1 MPFGAWLEYWYKYH
15 CEPLIRP
22 STRTHYEVTIR
33 KHIIPSLGHI
43 PLKEITPEC
52 LQQFY
57 KDKKSDGRLIR
68 REHFG
73 AELADSSIRRFHC
86 ICSSALKKA
95 VEEGLID
102 LNPAKGCKIP
112 PKNYMEKQ
120 VLCHD
125 EIERFLIQAK
135 EDGWFEFFLLEL
147 STGIRRGEL
156 VALQW
161 VDLNMRTG
169 ELSISK
175 QLQRL
180 NGELVITRPK
190 TPTSNRTIVLPKSV
204 LAVLK
209 EYRKTINSIWMF
221 PSRYDNDL
229 PLDPASCTHRI
240 SRILEKAECKHI
252 RFHDLRHT
260 FATLA
265 LEEGMDVKT
274 LSAVLGHVSSAVSLN
289 VYAHTTTKMQ
299 QEAAVTID
307 RRISKSKTLLFVP
320 GNMTVAPPK
329 QQFTPKKSARR
340 KSGTGCISELN
351 DHLYEGKFSITWIDG
366 KKRTVTTYA
375 TTREECEEQLAEV
388 IKETKE
394 ELDNLK
400 KALPPKPPKRVK
412 ILYY

>member
-86 ICSSALKKA
+86 IC
-95 VEEGLID
+95 
-102 LNPAKGCKIP
+102 
-112 PKNYMEKQ
+112 
-120 VLCHD
+120 
-125 EIERFLIQAK
+125 
-135 EDGWFEFFLLEL
+135 
-147 STGIRRGEL
+147 
-156 VALQW
+156 
-161 VDLNMRTG
+161 
-169 ELSISK
+169 
-175 QLQRL
+175 
-180 NGELVITRPK
+180 
-190 TPTSNRTIVLPKSV
+190 
-204 LAVLK
+204 
-209 EYRKTINSIWMF
+209 
-221 PSRYDNDL
+221 
-229 PLDPASCTHRI
+229 
-240 SRILEKAECKHI
+240 
-252 RFHDLRHT
+252 
-260 FATLA
+260 
-265 LEEGMDVKT
+265 
-274 LSAVLGHVSSAVSLN
+274 
-289 VYAHTTTKMQ
+289 
-299 QEAAVTID
+299 
-307 RRISKSKTLLFVP
+307 
-320 GNMTVAPPK
+320 
-329 QQFTPKKSARR
+329 R

>member
-1 MPFGAWLEYWYKYH
+1 MHIFN
-15 CEPLIRP
+15 EP
-22 STRTHYEVTIR
+22 
-33 KHIIPSLGHI
+33 
-43 PLKEITPEC
+43 
-52 LQQFY
+52 
-57 KDKKSDGRLIR
+57 
-68 REHFG
+68 
-73 AELADSSIRRFHC
+73 
-86 ICSSALKKA
+86 
-95 VEEGLID
+95 
-102 LNPAKGCKIP
+102 
-112 PKNYMEKQ
+112 
-120 VLCHD
+120 
-125 EIERFLIQAK
+125 
-135 EDGWFEFFLLEL
+135 
-147 STGIRRGEL
+147 
-156 VALQW
+156 
-161 VDLNMRTG
+161 
-169 ELSISK
+169 
-175 QLQRL
+175 
-180 NGELVITRPK
+180 
-190 TPTSNRTIVLPKSV
+190 
-204 LAVLK
+204 
-209 EYRKTINSIWMF
+209 
-221 PSRYDNDL
+221 
-229 PLDPASCTHRI
+229 
-240 SRILEKAECKHI
+240 
-252 RFHDLRHT
+252 

-320 GNMTVAPPK
+320 GNMTVSPPK